1 MIRWEPILP
10 KIVLSSQISDS
21 SVDIAHLKTDEF
33 MYICSQTANLHG
45 FLILNPTSPY
55 PKIIPYC

>member
-45 FLILNPTSPY
+45 FLILIPISPSI
-55 PKIIPYC
+55 PK